1 MLAFGPG
8 RRVSICLP
16 EAMNE
21 SPESPWASSPDAL
34 PSEDPCPLHNSFF
47 RYEEEMEAHSQPVP
61 SQPPVSFKDV
71 AVTFTREEWGQLD
84 PAQRTLYRNVTL
96 ETCSHLAFLGF
107 LLSKP
112 AVICWLEQG
121 QDPWRAEHGP
131 PRDWKNTLE
140 KEESASKEDTAVEEP
155 FHNIEMKCC
164 IQEEGPWLVTLGGR
178 QNWRDQLREHQEDPL
193 SQTILTPERPFA
205 HGKHCEPDLG
215 GSYLNLRLLPPT
227 LPTRAHFHTLE
238 SQVKK
243 LKPNSVFINHEKG
256 WADLKPHENHQSP
269 SAFYQSISLN
279 KFTNVE
285 TRNKKPYEYTVSSDS
300 FNYDTS
306 LQYHNRIFSA
316 ESSDDCTDYRN
327 IINHSMS
334 MNEHKPMHFREL
346 QYECDK
352 CLVQTVISDPEEAP
366 FRCEEE
372 CNTFHEASSFTDCDI
387 IQTGKKPHACNQCGK
402 SFSCCSK
409 LVVHQRTHTG
419 EKPYE
424 CSLCGKSFSQSYDL
438 VVHQRTHTGEKPYE
452 CNQCGKSF
460 TQSSK
465 LIRHQRTHTGEKPYK
480 CHECGKSFRW
490 NSNLIVHQRIHTG
503 EKPYECGHCGK
514 SFSQSSDFVAHKRT
528 HTGEK
533 PYECNQCGK
542 SFIRS
547 TQLIRHLRIHT
558 GEKPYKCNQCDKA
571 FTGSSHLIEHQRTHT
586 GEKPFECN
594 QCGKAF
600 AGSSHLLSHQRIHS
614 GEKPYECNDCG
625 KSFRQRSQLV
635 VHQRTHTGEK
645 PYECS
650 HCGKAFSQR
659 SPLIV
664 HQRTHIGDKPY
675 QCNMCFKAFSQKS
688 RLIEHQR
695 THTGEKPYECIDCGK
710 AFNDR
715 STLTKHERTHTG
727 EKPYECNHCEKA
739 FSQRCQLTR
748 HQRIHTGEKPYECN
762 ECGKVFSYITS
773 LIQHEKIHGRETLN
787 NQDGKAHCETF
798 IRHQVTKV

>member
-1 MLAFGPG
+1 MPVFKAGRMVNVCLLEVTSDG
-8 RRVSICLP
+8 RRPLGPLGQMVVPSFKRVRVHP
-16 EAMNE
+16 QA
-21 SPESPWASSPDAL
+21 PAL
-34 PSEDPCPLHNSFF
+34 PSEDLCPLHDNFF
-47 RYEEEMEAHSQPVP
+47 SYEEETEAHSQPVP

-84 PAQRTLYRNVTL
+84 PAQRMLYRDVTL
-96 ETCSHLAFLGF
+96 ETCSHLFSLGL

-112 AVICWLEQG
+112 DMISWLEQG
-121 QDPWRAEHGP
+121 EDPWRARQGP
-131 PRDWKNTLE
+131 PQDWKTTLE
-140 KEESASKEDTAVEEP
+140 KKEPTSKEGTAAEDTSHHVEVK
-155 FHNIEMKCC
+155 HCVW
-164 IQEEGPWLVTLGGR
+164 EEGFWSLSLGEE
-178 QNWRDQLREHQEDPL
+178 QDWRDQLGEHQEDSW
-193 SQTILTPERPFA
+193 SQTRLTSERLFA
-205 HGKHCEPDLG
+205 QGEHCEHDLW
-215 GSYLNLRLLPPT
+215 GSYLSLSLLPST
-227 LPTRAHFHTLE
+227 LPIRTHFQKFNA
-238 SQVKK
+238 QVKK
-243 LKPNSVFINHEKG
+243 LKQNSVFINHQKD
-256 WADLKPHENHQSP
+256 WTDLKPCESHQSVR
-269 SAFYQSISLN
+269 AFCQSIYLN
-279 KFTNVE
+279 KLANGE
-285 TRNKKPYEYTVSSDS
+285 MGNKKPCEYTVSSDS
-300 FNYDTS
+300 FNCDTS
-306 LQYHNRIFSA
+306 LHFHNIISSA
-316 ESSDDCTDYRN
+316 ENSNDCKDYGD
-327 IINHSMS
+327 IVNHSLS
-334 MNEHKPMHFREL
+334 LSEHKPMHFGES
-346 QYECDK
+346 QCECDE
-352 CLVQTVISDPEEAP
+352 CLVQTEIRDPGKVP
-366 FRCEEE
+366 FRYEED
-372 CNTFHEASSFTDCDI
+372 CDAFHVASSFTDCDI
-387 IQTGKKPHACNQCGK
+387 QTRKKPYACNQCGK

-424 CSLCGKSFSQSYDL
+424 CSRCGKSFSQSYDL
-438 VVHQRTHTGEKPYE
+438 VVHERTHTGEKPYE

-503 EKPYECGHCGK
+503 EKPYGCAHCGK
-514 SFSQSSDFVAHKRT
+514 SFSQSSDFVAHKRM

-558 GEKPYKCNQCDKA
+558 GEKPYRCNQCDKT

-586 GEKPFECN
+586 GEKPFECD

-600 AGSSHLLSHQRIHS
+600 TGSSHLLSHQRIHS

-625 KSFRQRSQLV
+625 KAFRQRSQLI
-635 VHQRTHTGEK
+635 VHQRTHTGER
-645 PYECS
+645 PYKCS

-664 HQRTHIGDKPY
+664 HQRTHVGEKPY
-675 QCNMCFKAFSQKS
+675 QCKMCVKAFSQRS

-695 THTGEKPYECIDCGK
+695 THTGEKPYECVNCGK
-710 AFNDR
+710 AFSDR

-762 ECGKVFSYITS
+762 ECGKSFSYNTS
-773 LIQHEKIHGRETLN
+773 LVQHEKTHERENL
-787 NQDGKAHCETF
+787 
-798 IRHQVTKV
+798 

>member
-1 MLAFGPG
+1 MDARSQLVIPQ
-8 RRVSICLP
+8 
-16 EAMNE
+16 
-21 SPESPWASSPDAL
+21 ASVCF
-34 PSEDPCPLHNSFF
+34 E
-47 RYEEEMEAHSQPVP
+47 
-61 SQPPVSFKDV
+61 DV
-71 AVTFTREEWGQLD
+71 AVTFTYEEWRQLD
-84 PAQRTLYRNVTL
+84 TAQRMLYRDVTL
-96 ETCSHLAFLGF
+96 ETCRHLVSLGL

-112 AVICWLEQG
+112 DVISQLEQRE
-121 QDPWRAEHGP
+121 DLWRVEQASP
-131 PRDWKNTLE
+131 QDWKATLE
-140 KEESASKEDTAVEEP
+140 KKRLTSNKDNTGEEP
-155 FHNIEMKCC
+155 SHLMEMKLC
-164 IQEEGPWLVTLGGR
+164 IEEEHTWLVSLR
-178 QNWRDQLREHQEDPL
+178 KVQDQRDQLGKHQENSLRQMVLTSERLFPQGEHCELELGQRYPL
-193 SQTILTPERPFA
+193 SL
-205 HGKHCEPDLG
+205 
-215 GSYLNLRLLPPT
+215 SLLPPT
-227 LPTRAHFHTLE
+227 LPTSVHFHKFYP
-238 SQVKK
+238 QVKK
-243 LKPNSVFINHEKG
+243 LKQNSVFINHKKDWVG
-256 WADLKPHENHQSP
+256 LKPCENHQRAR
-269 SAFYQSISLN
+269 AFCQSIYLSKLPN
-279 KFTNVE
+279 IE
-285 TRNKKPYEYTVSSDS
+285 TGNKKPYEHIVSGDS
-300 FNYDTS
+300 LSCGSS
-306 LQYHNRIFSA
+306 LCFHGRIFSA
-316 ESSDDCTDYRN
+316 EKSDGYENYGN
-327 IINHSMS
+327 ILSYGVCVS
-334 MNEHKPMHFREL
+334 EHQLVNFGES
-346 QYECDK
+346 QYECDECRDACSESS
-352 CLVQTVISDPEEAP
+352 CLIQMQRNNSGEAI
-366 FRCEEE
+366 RCEAD
-372 CNTFHEASSFTDCDI
+372 CDAFPMASSFSDCNI
-387 IQTGKKPHACNQCGK
+387 TQTGKKSNVCNQCGK

-409 LVVHQRTHTG
+409 LVVHRRTHTG

-424 CSLCGKSFSQSYDL
+424 CTRCGKSFSQSYDL

-465 LIRHQRTHTGEKPYK
+465 LIRHQRTHTGEKPYN
-480 CHECGKSFRW
+480 CLECGKSFRW

-503 EKPYECGHCGK
+503 EKPYECAHCGK
-514 SFSQSSDFVAHKRT
+514 CFSQSSDFVAHKRT

-558 GEKPYKCNQCDKA
+558 GEKPYKCSQCDKA
-571 FTGSSHLIEHQRTHT
+571 FAGSSHLVEHQRTHT

-600 AGSSHLLSHQRIHS
+600 TGSSHLLSHQRIHS

-645 PYECS
+645 PYGCS

-664 HQRTHIGDKPY
+664 HQRTHIGEKPY
-675 QCNMCFKAFSQKS
+675 QCNVCVKAFSQRS

-727 EKPYECNHCEKA
+727 EKPYECNYCEKA

-762 ECGKVFSYITS
+762 ECGKAFSYNTS
-773 LIQHEKIHGRETLN
+773 LIQHEKAHGQKL
-787 NQDGKAHCETF
+787 
-798 IRHQVTKV
+798 